1 MYFDGSFVD
10 FDRFFSDFLHC
21 FACLLAWTSW
31 LTIHL
36 AVSRSLA
43 ILATNL
49 CSKGDRDD
57 QSDVSVSSAHT
68 SDLSDFVEFDQDFE
82 IDASSSSSDE
92 NVDSDE
98 EWVDVVQDFERVP
111 FDSDVGPTMPLPV
124 DAKPVD

>member
-1 MYFDGSFVD
+1 M
-10 FDRFFSDFLHC
+10 
-21 FACLLAWTSW
+21 
-31 LTIHL
+31 
-36 AVSRSLA
+36 
-43 ILATNL
+43 
-49 CSKGDRDD
+49 
-57 QSDVSVSSAHT
+57 SSAHT